1 MRFFF
6 APCALHLM
14 QNFVTLIDSWSGLLF
29 AGKVHSVVN
38 VADDASVLKM
48 ELGREIELGRHA
60 AETPS
65 CARSS
70 TDPVRPRRPAE
81 VPIRSRNARRNR
93 PNLSPPRACRRLKA

>member
-14 QNFVTLIDSWSGLLF
+14 QNFVTLIDSWSG
-29 AGKVHSVVN
+29 VVN

-48 ELGREIELGRHA
+48 ELGREIEVGRHA

-70 TDPVRPRRPAE
+70 TDPVRPRRPPE
-81 VPIRSRNARRNR
+81 VLRSIRSRNARRNR